1 MRDITRAALLI
12 SVLALALVGCMA
24 AAPAAPP
31 PAAEMEFAESA
42 APAQPASGEALPPL
56 SEAQADA
63 AAVQLAEP
71 GGQMIIKNGQLDLQV
86 QDVDAAVEQVTQVA
100 LSHGGYVLS
109 TDTQTVDDRKR
120 ATVVITVAVDQF
132 ESAMAGLRDI
142 GDKVLRESA
151 SGEDV
156 TSEYVD
162 LQAQQRN
169 LEATIERVRGFLDE
183 AQTVEDALAVNQ
195 ELSRLESE
203 LEQVKG
209 RIKYLEG
216 RSAQSTITVNLQTEP
231 EIAAV
236 GPWTPG
242 RTVQQA
248 ARTSGH
254 VLRFLFDATIFIVIV
269 LVPPLLILAVL
280 VWIMA
285 AVIRRLRRRRPR
297 PAPQSPPDT
306 SA

>member
-1 MRDITRAALLI
+1 MRNITRAALLI
-12 SVLALALVGCMA
+12 SVLALALVGCQ

-31 PAAEMEFAESA
+31 PSFEMEAVEEA
-42 APAQPASGEALPPL
+42 APAQPASGEALQPL
-56 SEAQADA
+56 SEAQANA
-63 AAVQLAEP
+63 ATEQLAEP
-71 GGQMIIKNGQLDLQV
+71 GERMIIKNGQLDLQV

-100 LSHGGYVLS
+100 LARGGYVLS
-109 TDTQTVDDRKR
+109 TDAQTVDDRKR

-132 ESAMAGLRDI
+132 EGAMAQLRDI

-195 ELSRLESE
+195 ELSRLEGE

-269 LVPPLLILAVL
+269 LGPPLLILAVL

-297 PAPQSPPDT
+297 QAPQPPPDT